1 MAYASSIKPVES
13 KSGQDVGF
21 ALGIVFILTVLF
33 LPLLAIPMGLTSR
46 LGEPTNSW
54 RGRPILYSGSPI
66 ISLS

>member
-33 LPLLAIPMGLTSR
+33 LPLPAWLIDSGWRSR
-46 LGEPTNSW
+46 S
-54 RGRPILYSGSPI
+54 RCRC
-66 ISLS
+66 